1 VTPVVVDA
9 SALAALVFQEPESDR
24 VSARLKGMTV
34 TAPVLLK
41 TELASVARQK
51 ARRHPVD
58 AARIFAALDLALDDR
73 SGLVWYDVNA
83 VDVAIFAHATG
94 MTVYDASYVWLSG
107 LLGADL
113 ITLDERLARATRTLS
128 AEV

>member
-1 VTPVVVDA
+1 
-9 SALAALVFQEPESDR
+9 
-24 VSARLKGMTV
+24 
-34 TAPVLLK
+34 
-41 TELASVARQK
+41 
-51 ARRHPVD
+51 VD

>member
-1 VTPVVVDA
+1 VIPVVVDA

-24 VSARLKGMTV
+24 IGARLNGMTV
-34 TAPVLLK
+34 AAPVLLK
-41 TELASVARQK
+41 TELASVARKK
-51 ARRHPVD
+51 ARRHPAD

-73 SGLVWYDVNA
+73 SGLVWHDVNA
-83 VDVAIFAHATG
+83 VDVAILAHATG

-113 ITLDERLARATRTLS
+113 ITLDARLTAATARLTAQT
-128 AEV
+128 